1 MLWLLMQYLV
11 VQAYCARAGAA
22 TEKASKAG
30 GKKYRNVFI
39 ASFATGINVF
49 IASFATGISAR
60 IILSSCRPLAL
71 RPADVH
77 YHIEC
82 AKDRAALAADA
93 QVAETTR

>member
-1 MLWLLMQYLV
+1 LV
-11 VQAYCARAGAA
+11 VQAYCALAGAA
-22 TEKASKAG
+22 TEKVSKAS

-39 ASFATGINVF
+39 ASFATGIR
-49 IASFATGISAR
+49 AH

-71 RPADVH
+71 RRADVH

>member
-1 MLWLLMQYLV
+1 LV
-11 VQAYCARAGAA
+11 VQAYCALAGAA

-39 ASFATGINVF
+39 ASFATGIR
-49 IASFATGISAR
+49 AR

-71 RPADVH
+71 RRADVH

-82 AKDRAALAADA
+82 AKDRAPLAAHA

>member
-1 MLWLLMQYLV
+1 LV
-11 VQAYCARAGAA
+11 VQAYCALAGAA
-22 TEKASKAG
+22 IEKASKAA

-39 ASFATGINVF
+39 TSFATGIR
-49 IASFATGISAR
+49 AR

-71 RPADVH
+71 RRADVH

-82 AKDRAALAADA
+82 AKDRASLAADA

>member
-1 MLWLLMQYLV
+1 LV
-11 VQAYCARAGAA
+11 VQAYCARAGAV

-39 ASFATGINVF
+39 ASFATGI
-49 IASFATGISAR
+49 STR